1 MDANAAA
8 TSAVRHDYS
17 TKSSDF
23 LFCYTSKDFELLERE
38 RPACKYRAAPDK
50 AITHDRN
57 NDTSVTRGPITKKM
71 GRLNAYGAGSLLAA

>member
-8 TSAVRHDYS
+8 TSAVRHDCS
-17 TKSSDF
+17 AKSKDSF
-23 LFCYTSKDFELLERE
+23 FYARNDFELLERE
-38 RPACKYRAAPDK
+38 QLACKYRAAPDK